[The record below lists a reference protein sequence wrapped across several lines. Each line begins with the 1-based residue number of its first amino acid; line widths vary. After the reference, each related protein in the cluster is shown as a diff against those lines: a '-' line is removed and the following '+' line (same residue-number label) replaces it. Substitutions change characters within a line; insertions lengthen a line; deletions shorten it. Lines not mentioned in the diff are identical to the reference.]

1 MPRNS
6 MLSVQHLTKK
16 YGKRTVLDD
25 LNLDVKTGQ
34 TISIIGPS
42 GAGKS
47 TLLRCI
53 NLLEK
58 PQKAKITIDGL
69 TVNIPGISN
78 KEILAERRKSAMVF
92 QEYNL
97 FKNMTV
103 IQNVMEALVT
113 VHKISKADAYQ
124 RAEDALKSVGMQGRE
139 QSYPDELS
147 GGQQQRIGI
156 ARAAVVKPKLMLL
169 DEPTSALDPES
180 IGGILD
186 LVARLHKQEQ
196 TMVIVTH
203 EMSFAE
209 QVSDQVLVL
218 ENGNFIEQG
227 KPDQVFNHPSNP
239 RTKEFLSNFK

>member
-1 MPRNS
+1 
-6 MLSVQHLTKK
+6 MLTVKHLTKK
-16 YGKRTVLDD
+16 YGERMILDD
-25 LNLDVKTGQ
+25 ISLNVKKGQ
-34 TISIIGPS
+34 TVSIIGPS

-53 NLLEK
+53 DFLEI
-58 PQKAKITIDGL
+58 PQKAQITLDNL
-69 TVNIPGISN
+69 TFTIPGMSN
-78 KEILAERRKSAMVF
+78 KEMLAGRRKSTMVF

-103 IQNVMEALVT
+103 IQNIMEALVT
-113 VHKISKADAYQ
+113 VHKVNKSEAYE
-124 RAEDALKSVGMQGRE
+124 RAERALTSVGMKGRE
-139 QSYPDELS
+139 KSYPDELS

-186 LVARLHKQEQ
+186 LVGRLHEQEQ

-203 EMSFAE
+203 EMSFAKK
-209 QVSDQVLVL
+209 VSDQVLVL
-218 ENGNFIEQG
+218 ENGKFIEQG
-227 KPDQVFNHPSNP
+227 EPNQIFDDPKNP
-239 RTKEFLSNFK
+239 RTKEFLSNFN